1 MFKKSFLLGIFAAVA
16 LTLSASVSYSQSI
29 YFCEGVDKSGYPI
42 SESSTFNIPSSGGYL
57 YTLVRLPY
65 EAACREMKLVI
76 YRNGDYDNTIYIDTE
91 KDWTWFWKKVTF
103 YKSGSYTIYAYDCF
117 DYMLTSGSV
126 KIQYN

>member
-1 MFKKSFLLGIFAAVA
+1 MFKKSFLLGIFAAVVLMISTA
-16 LTLSASVSYSQSI
+16 ASNSQSI

-42 SESSTFNIPSSGGYL
+42 SEASTFNIPSSGGYL

-65 EAACREMKLVI
+65 EVACREVKLDI
-76 YRNGDYDNTIYIDTE
+76 YRNGEYDNTIYIDTE
-91 KDWTWFWKKVTF
+91 KDWAWFWKKITF
-103 YKSGSYTIYAYDCF
+103 YKSGNYSIYVYDCF

>member
-1 MFKKSFLLGIFAAVA
+1 MLNKKYLLALFAAMVLVFA
-16 LTLSASVSYSQSI
+16 AAESSSQSI

-65 EAACREMKLVI
+65 EVACREVKLVI

-91 KDWTWFWKKVTF
+91 KDWTWFWKQVTF
-103 YKSGSYTIYAYDCF
+103 YKSGSYSIYVYDSF

-126 KIQYN
+126 RIQYN